1 MKPLALLLLML
12 VVVWLWRRERR
23 IVPPGAAAR
32 RRPGSPPQPMLS
44 CPVCG
49 THVPACDA
57 VAGLRASYCCAR
69 HRREAEG

>member
-1 MKPLALLLLML
+1 MKPLALLLLVL
-12 VVVWLWRRERR
+12 AGVWLWRRGRR
-23 IVPPGAAAR
+23 GAPPGAAAR
-32 RRPGSPPQPMLS
+32 GRAELPPRPMLR

-57 VAGLRASYCCAR
+57 VTGLRASYCCVQ